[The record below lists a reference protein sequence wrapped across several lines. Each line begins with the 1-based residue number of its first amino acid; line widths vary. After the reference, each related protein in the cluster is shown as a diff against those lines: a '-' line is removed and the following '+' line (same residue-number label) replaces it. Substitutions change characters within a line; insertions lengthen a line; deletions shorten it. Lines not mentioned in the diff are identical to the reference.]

1 VADKVNRPFAVFD
14 IDGTLIR
21 WQLYH
26 ALNDAL
32 ARKKLINEKGFDKVR
47 KARMNWKRR
56 SHDLSYRDYEQQLVD
71 LFEQELEGLK
81 VSDLENAAQEV
92 FDEYKDQAYIFTRDL
107 IADLKKKDYLIFA
120 ISASPDI
127 IVEKL
132 AHYYKFD
139 DFVASTYS
147 AKNGIYTGETNVT
160 LGKKAEILD
169 NLIIKNRATKK
180 ASFAV
185 GDSEGDSAMLEL
197 VDKPIAFNPNKQLLD
212 HSIQKHW
219 DIVIERKNV
228 IYKLS
233 FVNGTYVLGQ

>member
-1 VADKVNRPFAVFD
+1 MADKVNRPFAVFD

-32 ARKKLINEKGFDKVR
+32 ARKKLIDEKGFNKVR

-56 SHDLSYRDYEQQLVD
+56 SYELSYHDYEQQLIS
-71 LFEQELEGLK
+71 LFEQELAGLK

-92 FDEYKDQAYIFTRDL
+92 FDEYKDQVYTFTRDL
-107 IADLKKKDYLIFA
+107 IANLKKKNYLIFA
-120 ISASPDI
+120 ISASPNI

-132 AHYYKFD
+132 ADYYRFD

-147 AKNGIYTGETNVT
+147 AMNGIYTGETNIT
-160 LGKKAEILD
+160 IGKKAEILN
-169 NLIIKNRATKK
+169 NLIVKNQATKK
-180 ASFAV
+180 GSVAV

-197 VDKPIAFNPNKQLLD
+197 VDKAIAFNPNKQLLD
-212 HSIQKHW
+212 YSKDKHW
-219 DIVIERKNV
+219 DIVVERKNV

-233 FVNGTYVLGQ
+233 FVNGAYILE